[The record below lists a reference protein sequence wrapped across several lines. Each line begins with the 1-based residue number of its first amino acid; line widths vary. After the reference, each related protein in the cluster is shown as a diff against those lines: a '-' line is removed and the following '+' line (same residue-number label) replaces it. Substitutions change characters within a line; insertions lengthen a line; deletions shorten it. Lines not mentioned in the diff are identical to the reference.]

1 VTEAA
6 GAAPDP
12 RSPFAAGWGTAARHA
27 ALAFA
32 VVTAVGEAA
41 ALAVYAVGRT
51 SVSLVAF
58 LKIGWFYVAAFHR
71 VPIRLSGTGL
81 DVGALTGGSVSS
93 GYVHAGVAV
102 APLAVTGLALWL
114 LWRGGRAV
122 ARTAGGGALAR
133 TLHGL
138 KVAPIYAAP
147 VFVLSLLVRLRGPVP
162 IGSLVSGTLE
172 LSAAPVQA
180 LVLPLLLAAAAGAA
194 GGLFAAEP
202 EGPARFV
209 RGAVAGGWWMLVLGL
224 TLSYAGLF
232 LAGIGRPDGPEA
244 LLTPST
250 GRYYQAVFDR
260 PGTGAVLLSH
270 HVAVAP
276 NEAAWVLVPA
286 MGGCT
291 GAYPAGGDPDPFL
304 CYTNFPFELALP
316 AQVTSATDTAAPP
329 PRTRFGTAPWP
340 YFLFLL
346 APAAATFLGGRRA
359 AKEGGCASVR
369 EAVFL
374 GAAAGAVFAL
384 LVVCVSWLSS
394 VTFSGSADF
403 GDALDAAGRIRVGPA
418 LVGGWLVALVWG
430 SLGGALGAVAT
441 ASGSWT
447 SGARAGRAAR
457 RSR

>member
-6 GAAPDP
+6 GAAPEA

-27 ALAFA
+27 ALSFA

-41 ALAVYAVGRT
+41 AIAVYAVGRT
-51 SVSLVAF
+51 SVSLVTY

-81 DVGALTGGSVSS
+81 DVAALTGGAASS
-93 GYVHAGVAV
+93 GSVHAGVAV
-102 APLAVTGLALWL
+102 APLAITGLALWL

-122 ARTAGGGALAR
+122 AEAAGGGALAR

-147 VFVLSLLVRLRGPVP
+147 VFVLSLLVRVEGPVP

-194 GGLFAAEP
+194 GGLFGAEP
-202 EGPARFV
+202 EGRARFV
-209 RGAVAGGWWMLVLGL
+209 RGAAAGGWWMLVFGL
-224 TLSYAGLF
+224 AFSYAGLF
-232 LAGIGRPDGPEA
+232 LAGIVRPDGPEA

-260 PGTGAVLLSH
+260 PGTGAVLLAH

-291 GAYPAGGDPDPFL
+291 GAYPAGGDPEPFL
-304 CYTNFPFELALP
+304 CYWRFPLELAIP

-329 PRTRFGTAPWP
+329 PQTRFGVASWP

-346 APAAATFLGGRRA
+346 VPAVATILGGRRA
-359 AKEGGCASVR
+359 AREGGCASAR

-374 GAAAGAVFAL
+374 GAAAGAVFAV
-384 LVVCVSWLSS
+384 LVVGGSWLSS
-394 VTFSGSADF
+394 VSLSGSADF
-403 GDALDAAGRIRVGPA
+403 GDALDAAGRVRVGPG

-430 SLGGALGAVAT
+430 SVGGALGAAAT

-447 SGARAGRAAR
+447 TGART
-457 RSR
+457 